1 MTLGNEIILLGFALL
16 GISIVIFPGSFGEI
30 MKSTYSLSKPPN
42 NIILRAMGM
51 VFVLV
56 VFLIYIEGF

>member
-1 MTLGNEIILLGFALL
+1 VTLGNEMILLGFALF
-16 GISIVIFPGSFGEI
+16 GILIVIFPGSFGEI
-30 MKSTYSLSKPPN
+30 MKSIYSLNKTPN
-42 NIILRAMGM
+42 NNILRAMGM